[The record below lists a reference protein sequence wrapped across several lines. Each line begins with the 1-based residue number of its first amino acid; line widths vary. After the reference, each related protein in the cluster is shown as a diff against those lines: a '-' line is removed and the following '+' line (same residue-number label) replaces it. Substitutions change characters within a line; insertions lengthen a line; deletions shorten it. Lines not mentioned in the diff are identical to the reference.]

1 MPRTRQFAAM
11 DTLPKEAVGVI
22 EQAGH
27 TPNGYFLDN
36 LATYL
41 LRQANVTTDG
51 IEFDSEA
58 GMFSLIG
65 TADTLEPLHTQL
77 TDLFNNTNDLQQAL
91 NQAKAAGT
99 DFDD

>member
-1 MPRTRQFAAM
+1 MPRTRQFATM

-36 LATYL
+36 LTKYL

-51 IEFDSEA
+51 I
-58 GMFSLIG
+58 
-65 TADTLEPLHTQL
+65 
-77 TDLFNNTNDLQQAL
+77 
-91 NQAKAAGT
+91 
-99 DFDD
+99 

>member
-1 MPRTRQFAAM
+1 MTTLFAAV
-11 DTLPKEAVGVI
+11 DTMSKEAVGVI
-22 EQAGH
+22 KQAGH

-36 LATYL
+36 LAKYL
-41 LRQANVTTDG
+41 LRQANITTDD
-51 IEFDSEA
+51 IEFDSDT

-65 TADTLEPLHTQL
+65 TTETLQPLHTYL
-77 TDLFNNTNDLQQAL
+77 TNLFNNAHDLQQTI